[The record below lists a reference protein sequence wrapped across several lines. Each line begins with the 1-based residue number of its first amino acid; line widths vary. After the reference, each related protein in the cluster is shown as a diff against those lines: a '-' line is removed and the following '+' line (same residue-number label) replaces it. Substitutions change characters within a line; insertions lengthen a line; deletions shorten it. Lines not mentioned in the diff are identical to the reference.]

1 MKYKSIDS
9 FIALLFIGLLI
20 CTGYTQFDLKKEPQI
35 YMLLFGILTLVSLF
49 AKPPFRTGL
58 PFFIL
63 LGVMCY
69 ISIFVLNIEIMNII
83 NPEDGWITDSNGEKQ
98 RVMRMNWIWGVFLG
112 LLLSPILVTLYQR
125 RIKRNTSLEIAFTT
139 VFILVT
145 AIIYIKKYVFK

>member
-1 MKYKSIDS
+1 
-9 FIALLFIGLLI
+9 
-20 CTGYTQFDLKKEPQI
+20 
-35 YMLLFGILTLVSLF
+35 
-49 AKPPFRTGL
+49 
-58 PFFIL
+58 
-63 LGVMCY
+63 
-69 ISIFVLNIEIMNII
+69 MNII

-98 RVMRMNWIWGVFLG
+98 RVMQMNWIWGVFLG

>member
-1 MKYKSIDS
+1 MKNRIIDS
-9 FIALLFIGLLI
+9 CMGLLFLVLLI
-20 CTGYTQFDLKKEPQI
+20 CAGYLQFKLKRQPQI
-35 YMLLFGILTLVSLF
+35 YMLLFGIVTLASLF
-49 AKPPFRTGL
+49 AKPPFKTGL

-63 LGVMCY
+63 FGIMCY

-98 RVMRMNWIWGVFLG
+98 RVMQMNWIWGVFLG